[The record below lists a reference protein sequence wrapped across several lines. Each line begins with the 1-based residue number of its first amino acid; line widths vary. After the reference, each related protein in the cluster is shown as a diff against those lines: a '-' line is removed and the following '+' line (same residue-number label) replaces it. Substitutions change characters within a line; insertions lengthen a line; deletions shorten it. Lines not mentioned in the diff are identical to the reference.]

1 MIALLAGAHWRRK
14 RRLGRAGAIGPMFAL
29 ALPLLTLGVGFAVDS
44 ASIRLAQAQLQ
55 VAADAAATAGARQ
68 LDPGSDPVTEAQ
80 RLAALNM
87 PAGHYG
93 TVLAGADVISG
104 NWNAASRS
112 FTSGA
117 SNRNAVR
124 ITTRLAAVN
133 GNAHQLMF
141 AGVIGFNSIDL
152 QATATALCPTHP
164 ALSLISNTV
173 PGRTAVVTMGNPCS
187 VGSGHTGTCYWATP
201 EGNPIIRVDNWNPGE
216 TTITIRI
223 TSPSQFAG
231 TFQFTAPA
239 AGQFWVVVQ
248 GVQLTPSVPGGPTTN
263 IVFRVQSSSPAVPSN
278 RINTG
283 GTATYNNRL
292 NTSANLP
299 GTAICAFGG
308 TAAASRIVN

>member
-1 MIALLAGAHWRRK
+1 MAPAAAARLRLRA
-14 RRLGRAGAIGPMFAL
+14 LGREGAIGPMFAL
-29 ALPLLTLGVGFAVDS
+29 LLPLLTLGVGFAIDS

-87 PAGHYG
+87 GNERYG
-93 TVLAGADVISG
+93 TVLAAGDVEPGA
-104 NWNAASRS
+104 WNATSRS
-112 FTSGA
+112 FTPGN
-117 SNRNAVR
+117 SNRNAIRV
-124 ITTRLAAVN
+124 TTRLAAAN

-141 AGVIGFNSIDL
+141 GGVIGFSTIDL
-152 QATATALCPTHP
+152 SASATALCPTHP

-173 PGRTAVVTMGNPCS
+173 PARTAVVTMGNPCTT
-187 VGSGHTGTCYWATP
+187 GSGRSGTCYWATP
-201 EGNPIIRVDNWNPGE
+201 EGNPIIRVDNWNPAQ

-223 TSPSQFAG
+223 TSPSQFVG

-239 AGQFWVVVQ
+239 AGQFWVVVPN
-248 GVQLTPSVPGGPTTN
+248 VQLTPAVPGGPVTN
-263 IVFRVQSSSPAVPSN
+263 IVFRVQSSSPAVPNN
-278 RINTG
+278 RINTS

-292 NTSANLP
+292 NTSAGLP